1 MDLTERKLKILQAII
16 ADFVRTAEPVG
27 SRTISRNYELGIS
40 PATIRNEMSD
50 LEEMGYLTHPH
61 TSSGRVPSEKA
72 YRLYVNELMGKKE
85 LSESEKMV
93 IAQKLYQNVNEL
105 DNLIER
111 AAHVLSEI
119 TNLTAFALS
128 PGKELDKLRY
138 INLIPV
144 DERTVVLMIVSE
156 SGKVSNTAVQLDRP
170 VEDETLRILAKN
182 MTYNY
187 SGKTLSEALKMDIIK
202 NFREDAEAMAMFR
215 NNVMP
220 GFLRTLEEMLNVNLY
235 MDGLT
240 NIFSIPEYNDIE
252 KAKSFFEV
260 LGRKEDIR
268 QKLIARD
275 DGMIITIGGENQD
288 ADLSECSV
296 VTATYHVDGKLVGKL
311 GVIGPT
317 RMKYDEVT
325 SVVEYLTDNISKAF
339 MITGGEDTDDG
350 KDRGD

>member
-72 YRLYVNELMGKKE
+72 YRLYVNEMMGKKE
-85 LSESEKMV
+85 LSEAEKNA
-93 IAQKLYQNVNEL
+93 IASKLYENVTEL

-119 TNLTAFALS
+119 TSLTAFALS
-128 PGKELDKLRY
+128 PGKELDRLRY
-138 INLIPV
+138 VNLIPV
-144 DERTVVLMIVSE
+144 DDRTVVLMIVSE
-156 SGKVSNTAVQLDRP
+156 SGKVSNTTVQLDRP
-170 VEDETLRILAKN
+170 VNDETLRILAKN

-187 SGKTLSEALKMDIIK
+187 SGKTLSEALKIDIIK

-215 NNVMP
+215 NNIVP
-220 GFLRTLEEMLNVNLY
+220 GFLKTLEDMLNVNLY

-252 KAKSFFEV
+252 KAKSFFEI

-268 QKLIARD
+268 KKLIERD

-296 VTATYHVDGKLVGKL
+296 ITATYHVDGRLVGKL

-339 MITGGEDTDDG
+339 MITGGEKADDG
-350 KDRGD
+350 KARGD